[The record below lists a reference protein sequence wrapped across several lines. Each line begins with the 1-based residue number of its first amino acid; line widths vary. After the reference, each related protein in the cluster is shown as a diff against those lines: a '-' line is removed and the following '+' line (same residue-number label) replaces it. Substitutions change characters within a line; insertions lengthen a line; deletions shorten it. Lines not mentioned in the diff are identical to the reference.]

1 MSAKSHVNIIDV
13 KGLSLSYGAEEILHG
28 ISFAIKK
35 GQIVAVIGPNGSGK
49 TSLIKA
55 VIGIL
60 PYDGTVKILGQHVSE
75 ILSDIGY
82 LPQQFSFDRS
92 FPITVQEFLKLSL
105 LTGQAEHAITE
116 KLAEVGMVE
125 QIDQLLGNLSGGQL
139 QRVLIARALLN
150 NPRILILDEPA
161 TGVDIGAERNFYQ
174 LIRHLNKTHDI
185 TVIFVSH
192 ELDLVYDFADQ
203 VICLNKNL
211 VCMGIP
217 RKVLTADKL
226 EELYGGGLSHHH
238 HHGHAPIVEQVNHAL
253 RSGLLKGKHHK
264 TKK

>member
-1 MSAKSHVNIIDV
+1 MPAKSSVNIIEV
-13 KGLSLSYGAEEILHG
+13 KNLNLSYGAEEILHG
-28 ISFAIKK
+28 ISFSIKK
-35 GQIVAVIGPNGSGK
+35 GEIVAIIGPNGSGK
-49 TSLIKA
+49 TSMIRALI
-55 VIGIL
+55 GNL
-60 PYDGTVKILGQHVSE
+60 PHEGSVKILGQHVSE

-92 FPITVQEFLKLSL
+92 FPITVQEFLGLSL
-105 LTGQAEHAITE
+105 LSGQDEHAIVE
-116 KLAEVGMVE
+116 KLAEVGMADKSGE
-125 QIDQLLGNLSGGQL
+125 LLGTLSGGQL

-161 TGVDIGAERNFYQ
+161 TGVDIGAENNFYQ
-174 LIRHLNKTHDI
+174 LVRHLNKTHDI

-211 VCMGIP
+211 ICQGVP
-217 RKVLTADKL
+217 RKVLTAEKL

-238 HHGHAPIVEQVNHAL
+238 HGQSANSEVVNHIL
-253 RSGLLKGKHHK
+253 RSESEKKNQK
-264 TKK
+264 TK

>member
-1 MSAKSHVNIIDV
+1 MSAKSAVNIIEV
-13 KGLSLSYGAEEILHG
+13 KDLNLSYGAEEILHG
-28 ISFAIKK
+28 ISFTIKR
-35 GQIVAVIGPNGSGK
+35 GEIVAVIGPNGSGK

-55 VIGIL
+55 MIGIL
-60 PYDGTVKILGQHVSE
+60 PHDGSVEILSQHVSE
-75 ILSDIGY
+75 VLSDIGY

-92 FPITVQEFLKLSL
+92 FPITVLEFLELSL
-105 LTGQAEHAITE
+105 QTGQDEHAMIE
-116 KLAEVGMVE
+116 KLAEVGMA
-125 QIDQLLGNLSGGQL
+125 DKLNDLLGNLSGGQL
-139 QRVLIARALLN
+139 QRVLIAKALLN

-203 VICLNKNL
+203 VICLNKNM
-211 VCMGIP
+211 VCHGVP
-217 RKVLTADKL
+217 RKVLTAEKL

-238 HHGHAPIVEQVNHAL
+238 HTQQTASEPVNHI
-253 RSGLLKGKHHK
+253 LKVKKSKPHHHK
-264 TKK
+264 IK

>member
-1 MSAKSHVNIIDV
+1 MSAKSAVNIIEV
-13 KGLSLSYGAEEILHG
+13 KDLNLSYGAEEILHG
-28 ISFAIKK
+28 ISFAIKQ
-35 GQIVAVIGPNGSGK
+35 GEIVAVIGPNGSGK
-49 TSLIKA
+49 TSMIKA
-55 VIGIL
+55 MIGIL
-60 PYDGTVKILGQHVSE
+60 PHDGSVKILGQHVSE

-92 FPITVQEFLKLSL
+92 FPITVLEFLELSL
-105 LTGQAEHAITE
+105 QTGQAEHAITE
-116 KLAEVGMVE
+116 KLSEVGMADKLNE
-125 QIDQLLGNLSGGQL
+125 LLGNLSGGQL
-139 QRVLIARALLN
+139 QRVLIAKSLLN

-211 VCMGIP
+211 VCQGVP
-217 RKVLTADKL
+217 RKVLTAEKL

-238 HHGHAPIVEQVNHAL
+238 HAQQTKSEPVNH
-253 RSGLLKGKHHK
+253 LLKVKKTKPHHHK
-264 TKK
+264 IK